1 MGQKVHP
8 VGFRLGVSQSH
19 KSQWFAKPTQYA
31 KYVAEDAFLRD
42 FFTKKLQDAVVTDIH
57 IQRQA
62 DLIQVTLFLLR
73 PQSLLD
79 ANGKNALVPLV
90 AEVKKR
96 IPSKMS
102 LSLVRSSPTDAVAIA
117 EDIALQ
123 LEKRVAFRRAMKRA
137 IQQAQKA
144 KVKGI
149 KIQISGRLNGAEI
162 ARSEWAREGRV
173 PLHTLR
179 VPIDYCTRPAQTIY
193 GVLGIK
199 VWVQK

>member
-8 VGFRLGVSQSH
+8 VGFRLGVSQTH
-19 KSQWFAKPTQYA
+19 KSQWFAKPSAYA

-42 FFTKKLQDAVVTDIH
+42 FFSKNLQDAGVTDIQ

-79 ANGKNALVPLV
+79 SNGKNQLVPLV
-90 AEVKKR
+90 EKVKKH
-96 IPSKMS
+96 IASKMS

-123 LEKRVAFRRAMKRA
+123 LEKRVAFRKAMKRA

-179 VPIDYCTRPAQTIY
+179 VPIDYCTRPAHTIY